1 VTDWSAVFL
10 GLIAAATLAMAVGQ
24 IGLFVAALRL
34 TRRVEV
40 LSAQVERE
48 IGPLAEKLKQVADNL
63 QHVSGLAGVQI
74 ERLDRLFAGAS
85 KRADETMSLV
95 QGAVVGPIREGL
107 AVVAAFRGV
116 IRAVRAFRRGGG
128 PSRAASRFDDEDP
141 LFIG

>member
-1 VTDWSAVFL
+1 MSNAFL
-10 GLIAAATLAMAVGQ
+10 GLIAVATVVMAVVQ
-24 IGLFVAALRL
+24 IAVVVVAVRL
-34 TRRVEV
+34 ARRVDA

-48 IGPLAEKLKQVADNL
+48 FLPLAQKLSRVADNL
-63 QHVSGLAGVQI
+63 QQATGLATGQI

-107 AVVAAFRGV
+107 AVIAALRGV
-116 IRAVRAFRRGGG
+116 MGAVRAFRRGGG
-128 PSRAASRFDDEDP
+128 PSRAAAKFDDEDP